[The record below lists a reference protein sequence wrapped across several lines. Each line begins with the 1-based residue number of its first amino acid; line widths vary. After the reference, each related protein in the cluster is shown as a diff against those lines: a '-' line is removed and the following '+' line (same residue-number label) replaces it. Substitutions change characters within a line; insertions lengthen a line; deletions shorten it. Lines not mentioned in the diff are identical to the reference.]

1 MYSLLVIVA
10 AVLFVVFIFKYD
22 SFASGFSWVGG
33 VIAPVVCGIVIAYI
47 INPLVCWFENKVFR
61 TLREGEVKIDPK
73 AKNAEKRIRKIKDVR
88 RNAAKALAIIISF
101 IIVLAALTGICIAVV
116 PNVADSIIDLAN
128 QMPTYVKNVEA
139 FLKNTFANNP
149 DLAMYISEEFSEL
162 SNIVLKFSEMI
173 QPMASD
179 IIGSVSTGL
188 VAFVSD
194 FFAGLS
200 NVVIGFIIAIYF
212 LSSKERLIAQMKK
225 VMFALFKNDKCQQ
238 FLYVCQKC
246 NKVFKHYI
254 ISELLDAVVV
264 FVLMLVG
271 CLIMD
276 MPYAMLIAVVCGI
289 TNLIPFFGPFIG
301 GIPCGFLILLADEPI
316 KVLWFGIFV
325 LVLQQ
330 VDGNIIKPFLC
341 GETMGVPAIWV
352 LISTI
357 IGSGLFGIPGMILGA
372 PVFAVFY
379 LLFAEFIS
387 AKLKKKNMPTKTD
400 RYVTTEKYNNDY
412 AEIVPETDTQ

>member
-1 MYSLLVIVA
+1 MLVIVA
-10 AVLFVVFIFKYD
+10 AIMFVVFIFKYD

-33 VIAPVVCGIVIAYI
+33 IIAPVVCGIVIAYI
-47 INPLVCWFENKVFR
+47 INPLVSWFENKVFGK
-61 TLREGEVKIDPK
+61 LRDGEVKVDPK
-73 AKNAEKRIRKIKDVR
+73 AKNAEKRARKLKDAR
-88 RNAAKALAIIISF
+88 RKAVKALSITISF
-101 IIVLAALTGICIAVV
+101 IIVLAALTGIGIAVV
-116 PNVADSIIDLAN
+116 PNVAASVVDLAH
-128 QMPTYVKNVEA
+128 QMPTYVKNVDS

-162 SNIVLKFSEMI
+162 SNIVLKFSEMMK
-173 QPMASD
+173 PMASD
-179 IIGSVSTGL
+179 IIGNVSTGL

-225 VMFALFKNDKCQQ
+225 VMFALFRNDKCQQ
-238 FLYVCQKC
+238 FLYACRKC
-246 NKVFKHYI
+246 NHVFKHYI
-254 ISELLDAVVV
+254 ISELIDAVVV
-264 FVLMLVG
+264 FVLMLIG

-276 MPYAMLIAVVCGI
+276 VPYAILIAVVCGV

-301 GIPCGFLILLADEPI
+301 GIPCGFLILVADEPI

-379 LLFAEFIS
+379 LLFAEFIA
-387 AKLKKKNMPTKTD
+387 AKLKKKNLPTRTD
-400 RYVTTEKYNNDY
+400 RYVATDKYDNDY
-412 AEIVPETDTQ
+412 SEIVAEHDTQ